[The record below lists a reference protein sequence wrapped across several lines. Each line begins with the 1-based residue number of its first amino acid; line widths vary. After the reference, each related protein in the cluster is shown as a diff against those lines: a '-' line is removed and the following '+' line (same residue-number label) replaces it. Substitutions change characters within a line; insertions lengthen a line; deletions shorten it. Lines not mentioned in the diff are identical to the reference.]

1 MTYSVK
7 RRKGNKVNTT
17 FRKKSNKTPG
27 HYSTIEGGDSISQ
40 FLQNVYSKGKKGVK
54 TTATGAYEAGA
65 ALAAGK
71 SGWMNARQNI
81 NNARNEVSLE
91 RDYN

>member
-27 HYSTIEGGDSISQ
+27 HYSTIEGGDYIPKP
-40 FLQNVYSKGKKGVK
+40 LQNLYSKGKD
-54 TTATGAYEAGA
+54 
-65 ALAAGK
+65 
-71 SGWMNARQNI
+71 NRCI
-81 NNARNEVSLE
+81 
-91 RDYN
+91 